1 MVRISRARS
10 AAPKRMGLLCA
21 CAVALGMAAQAQAV
35 TIYAYD
41 NLGTTN
47 AGTVGDRFFRFDS
60 TNPAGTAVNLG
71 QSGVASTLMAGL
83 DFDRSGALWASSGTR
98 LFSVNPLNGAAT
110 GVGASLGLPAG
121 RTVSDLSF
129 NPVTN
134 QLQAVTIQ
142 GAAAPFTTSLYTIN
156 TTTGVAN
163 LVGDIVIS
171 SSSVNVGLAT
181 NSAGVNYVHDLQTD
195 TMFRLAGLVAT
206 ALPQPTGVNSN
217 FSQGM
222 TIDWQAG
229 PTGQWFMAPINNTPT
244 FFSEIRTVN
253 EVTGVATVIVPGGTW
268 PNLPSGFPTYEPG
281 DLAIPTVPEPASL
294 GLVAAAGL
302 FAGRRRRH

>member
-1 MVRISRARS
+1 
-10 AAPKRMGLLCA
+10 
-21 CAVALGMAAQAQAV
+21 
-35 TIYAYD
+35 
-41 NLGTTN
+41 
-47 AGTVGDRFFRFDS
+47 
-60 TNPAGTAVNLG
+60 VN
-71 QSGVASTLMAGL
+71 QV
-83 DFDRSGALWASSGTR
+83 
-98 LFSVNPLNGAAT
+98 NGAAT
-110 GVGASLGLPAG
+110 GVGVSLGLPAG
-121 RTVSDLSF
+121 RTVTDLSF

-134 QLQAVTIQ
+134 QLQAVTTQ
-142 GAAAPFTTSLYTIN
+142 GASPSVITSLYNIN
-156 TTTGVAN
+156 TVTGAAN
-163 LVGDIVIS
+163 LIGDVTIAGTS
-171 SSSVNVGLAT
+171 LNVGLAT
-181 NSAGVNYVHDLQTD
+181 NSAGVNYLHDLASD
-195 TMFRLAGLVAT
+195 TMFRLAGLIAT
-206 ALPQPTGVNSN
+206 PLPQPTGVNSN

-244 FFSEIRTVN
+244 FFSDIRTVN